1 MFAVCRYTI
10 KYDLSFMTQ
19 AIIQQIETDVT
30 CTWMFEM
37 NNLYVDV

>member
-1 MFAVCRYTI
+1 
-10 KYDLSFMTQ
+10 MTQ

-37 NNLYVDV
+37 NNLYVDVWNEYLSDDIVIYRNT